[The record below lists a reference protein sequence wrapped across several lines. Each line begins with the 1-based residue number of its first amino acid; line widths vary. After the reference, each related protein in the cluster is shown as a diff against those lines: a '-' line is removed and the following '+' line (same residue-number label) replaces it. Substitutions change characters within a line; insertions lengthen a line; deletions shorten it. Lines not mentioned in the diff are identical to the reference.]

1 MTYSLYKC
9 YPTILPICCIFHN
22 FQVTMPISPRI
33 ILAQG
38 INSIA
43 KMIRDVDAVLNRRKK
58 RYIIPKKTSLCPPCA
73 RRAFPCPP
81 CFRGGAQ
88 RPPGDGSE
96 TESSSPCEGELLD
109 PLSETMPYPFE
120 MLLVELELIPVWALH
135 IRKGNRWVTVVDVRM
150 LHAECIVGNPFWI
163 CLASIRMLIQAVH
176 ACDT

>member
-1 MTYSLYKC
+1 MRVSFVKLCVTDSNREN
-9 YPTILPICCIFHN
+9 LPQIYHKRFPGEDHL
-22 FQVTMPISPRI
+22 P
-33 ILAQG
+33 G
-38 INSIA
+38 
-43 KMIRDVDAVLNRRKK
+43 KK
-58 RYIIPKKTSLCPPCA
+58 EG
-73 RRAFPCPP
+73 RRACAP
-81 CFRGGAQ
+81 
-88 RPPGDGSE
+88 RPFADGSE
-96 TESSSPCEGELLD
+96 TKSSSPCEGELLD